1 MRHVKKLLAILLTFA
16 MIFGACA
23 CSASIRG
30 EETWE
35 YTAENKD
42 STVQLFNDFF
52 EETFK
57 NTNQVVTVKSG
68 EEQIF
73 VETIDGTSDHAS
85 YATTGAEVYAFV
97 NEDEYIYAVSADG
110 SEYYMV
116 SEDYYNLG
124 YFAYKSQIDLFEMLP
139 EEGLTY
145 SCKVE
150 GSKKGEEG
158 TSTMTLEI
166 KNGDEGSITI
176 TASARNDLV
185 ENVVVT
191 RNEEGTTTTST
202 FDIVYGSASV
212 TLPDITDWYRQE
224 P

>member
-1 MRHVKKLLAILLTFA
+1 MKKGKALLAILLVSVLA
-16 MIFGACA
+16 LALCA
-23 CSASIRG
+23 CGVKIGG

-35 YTAENKD
+35 YTAEDKEA
-42 STVQLFNDFF
+42 TVQLFNDFF
-52 EETFK
+52 EKTFT

-85 YATTGAEVYAFV
+85 YATTGAEVYAFI
-97 NEDEYIYAVSADG
+97 NGDEYIYAMSADG

-124 YFAYKSQIDLFEMLP
+124 YFAYRSQLDVFDMLP
-139 EEGLTY
+139 EDGLTY
-145 SCKVE
+145 ACKVE
-150 GSKKGEEG
+150 GSKNGDEG
-158 TSTMTLEI
+158 TSTMTIEI
-166 KNGDEGSITI
+166 KNGDEGAITI
-176 TASARNDLV
+176 TASAKNDLV

-191 RNEEGTTTTST
+191 RNEEGTTATST

-212 TLPDITDWYRQE
+212 TLPDITDWYKE
-224 P
+224 EA